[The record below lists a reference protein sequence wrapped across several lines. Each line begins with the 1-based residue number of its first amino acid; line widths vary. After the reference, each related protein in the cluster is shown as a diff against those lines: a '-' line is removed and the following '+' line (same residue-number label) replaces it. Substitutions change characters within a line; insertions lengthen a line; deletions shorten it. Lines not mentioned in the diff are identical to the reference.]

1 MIELGKIFDDLKKED
16 LDRILSKSTI
26 KEYEK
31 QEIIFD
37 KNSKPSF
44 LFVLLEGS
52 VYVCDDS
59 IDGKR
64 NILTIVN
71 EKNDCFGEVYLFMNL
86 DYPYYAIATT
96 KVRVLLIP
104 KEVFLSEKV
113 LTEKMNQFLAQKA
126 YILSRKLQVLMKNS
140 LREKI
145 LEVIKIK
152 DIVYLKRYELAEY
165 LGVSRPALSKEIYS
179 LIDEGV
185 LELNEDGIINIVK
198 R

>member
-1 MIELGKIFDDLKKED
+1 MGKIFDNLLNED
-16 LDRILSKSTI
+16 FNRILSKSI
-26 KEYEK
+26 VREFDKH
-31 QEIIFD
+31 EIIFS
-37 KNSKPSF
+37 KGSKPTY
-44 LFVLLEGS
+44 LFILLEGS
-52 VYVCDDS
+52 VYICDDS

-86 DYPYYAIATT
+86 DYPYYSIATT
-96 KVRVLLIP
+96 KVKVIQIP
-104 KEVFLSEKV
+104 KDVFLNEKV
-113 LTEKMNQFLAQKA
+113 LTDRMNQFLAEKA

-179 LIDEGV
+179 LIDEGI
-185 LELNEDGIINIVK
+185 LELNEDGIINIIK

>member
-1 MIELGKIFDDLKKED
+1 MNKIFDDLNQVD
-16 LDRILSKSTI
+16 LQRIISKSTI
-26 KEYEK
+26 IEYDK
-31 QEIIFD
+31 HDIIF
-37 KNSKPSF
+37 SKGSNPEF
-44 LFVLLEGS
+44 LFVLLEGT

-59 IDGKR
+59 VDGKR

-71 EKNDCFGEVYLFMNL
+71 EKNDCFGEVYLFMDL
-86 DYPYYAIATT
+86 DYPYYSIAIT
-96 KVRVLLIP
+96 KVKVLLIP

-113 LTEKMNQFLAQKA
+113 LTDRMYKFLAEKA

-152 DIVYLKRYELAEY
+152 DVVYLKRYELAEY

-179 LIDEGV
+179 LIDEGI
-185 LELNEDGIINIVK
+185 LELDEEGIMNIVE

>member
-1 MIELGKIFDDLKKED
+1 MGKIFDNLLNED
-16 LDRILSKSTI
+16 FNRILSKSI
-26 KEYEK
+26 VREFDKH
-31 QEIIFD
+31 EIIFS
-37 KNSKPSF
+37 KGSKPTY
-44 LFVLLEGS
+44 LFILLEGS
-52 VYVCDDS
+52 VYICDDS

-86 DYPYYAIATT
+86 DYPYYSIATT
-96 KVRVLLIP
+96 KVKVILIP
-104 KEVFLSEKV
+104 KDVFLSEKV
-113 LTEKMNQFLAQKA
+113 LTDRMNQFLAEKA

-152 DIVYLKRYELAEY
+152 DVVYLKRYELAEY

-179 LIDEGV
+179 LIDEGI
-185 LELNEDGIINIVK
+185 LELNEDGIINIIK

>member
-1 MIELGKIFDDLKKED
+1 MGKIFDNLLNED
-16 LDRILSKSTI
+16 FNRILSKSI
-26 KEYEK
+26 VREFDKH
-31 QEIIFD
+31 EIIFS
-37 KNSKPSF
+37 KGSKPTY
-44 LFVLLEGS
+44 LFILLEGS
-52 VYVCDDS
+52 VYICDDS

-86 DYPYYAIATT
+86 DYPYYSIATT
-96 KVRVLLIP
+96 KVKVILIP
-104 KEVFLSEKV
+104 KDVFLSEKV
-113 LTEKMNQFLAQKA
+113 LTDRMNQFLAEKA

-179 LIDEGV
+179 LIDEGI
-185 LELNEDGIINIVK
+185 LELNEDGIINIIK

>member
-1 MIELGKIFDDLKKED
+1 MGKIFDDLLNED
-16 LDRILSKSTI
+16 FNRILSKSI
-26 KEYEK
+26 VREFDKH
-31 QEIIFD
+31 EIIFS
-37 KNSKPSF
+37 KGSKPTY
-44 LFVLLEGS
+44 LFILLEGS
-52 VYVCDDS
+52 VYICDDS

-86 DYPYYAIATT
+86 DYPYYSIATT
-96 KVRVLLIP
+96 KVKVIQIP
-104 KEVFLSEKV
+104 KDVFLSEKV
-113 LTEKMNQFLAQKA
+113 LTERMNQFLAEKA

-179 LIDEGV
+179 LIDEGI
-185 LELNEDGIINIVK
+185 LELNEDGIINIIK